1 MESFD
6 IATAAAQRAL
16 LVAMELSL
24 PLLAVGM
31 VVGFLVSIFQAVTQ
45 IQEQMLSFL
54 PKILATG
61 LVLFLL
67 LPWLLS
73 VITDYMKEMI
83 VQAAAGRFF

>member
-1 MESFD
+1 MESLELA
-6 IATAAAQRAL
+6 IGAAQRAL

-31 VVGFLVSIFQAVTQ
+31 VVGFLVSVFQAVTQ

-61 LVLFLL
+61 LVLLLL

-73 VITDYMKEMI
+73 VITSYMQDMLL
-83 VQAAAGRFF
+83 QLGSARFF

>member
-1 MESFD
+1 MESLEL
-6 IATAAAQRAL
+6 ATAAAQRAL

-31 VVGFLVSIFQAVTQ
+31 VVGFLVSVFQAVTQ

-73 VITDYMKEMI
+73 VITVYMQDMLT
-83 VQAAAGRFF
+83 QLGSGRFF

>member
-1 MESFD
+1 VESLEL
-6 IATAAAQRAL
+6 ATAAAQRAL

-31 VVGFLVSIFQAVTQ
+31 VVGFLVSVFQAVTQ

-73 VITDYMKEMI
+73 VITVYMQDMLT
-83 VQAAAGRFF
+83 QLGSGRFF

>member
-1 MESFD
+1 VESLELA
-6 IATAAAQRAL
+6 IGAAQRAL

-31 VVGFLVSIFQAVTQ
+31 VVGFLVSVFQAVTQ

-61 LVLFLL
+61 LVLLLL

-73 VITDYMKEMI
+73 VITFYMQDMLL
-83 VQAAAGRFF
+83 QLGSARFF

>member
-1 MESFD
+1 MESLELA
-6 IATAAAQRAL
+6 IGAAQRAL

-31 VVGFLVSIFQAVTQ
+31 VVGFLVSVFQAVTQ

-61 LVLFLL
+61 LVLLLL

-73 VITDYMKEMI
+73 VITFYMQDMLL
-83 VQAAAGRFF
+83 QLGSARFF

>member
-1 MESFD
+1 
-6 IATAAAQRAL
+6 
-16 LVAMELSL
+16 MELSL

-73 VITDYMKEMI
+73 VITAYMKDMI
-83 VQAAAGRFF
+83 AQLGAGRFF

>member
-1 MESFD
+1 VESLELA
-6 IATAAAQRAL
+6 IGAAQRAL

-31 VVGFLVSIFQAVTQ
+31 VVGFLVSVFQAVTQ

-61 LVLFLL
+61 LVLLLL

-73 VITDYMKEMI
+73 VITSYMQDMLL
-83 VQAAAGRFF
+83 QLGSARFF